1 MKQTSRINPL
11 VTIDYHTPAPNT
23 AAGFSFT
30 LDEGKHYPPAE
41 LKEKL
46 NLTDRQLTLLR
57 AEACDLVWPLSD
69 GGQLASVTVK
79 HDKGQY
85 VTSFNALVGRAGI
98 VDYFL
103 HNTVY
108 VNLGLAGEDEDGT
121 ACTVSALVINND
133 TFGS

>member
-1 MKQTSRINPL
+1 MKQISRVNPL
-11 VTIDYHTPAPNT
+11 ITIDYHTPAPKT
-23 AAGFSFT
+23 AAGFSFM
-30 LDEGKHYPPAE
+30 LDDGKHYSPAE

-57 AEACDLVWPLSD
+57 AEACDLVWPLSAR
-69 GGQLASVTVK
+69 GQLASVTVK

-85 VTSFNALVGRAGI
+85 VTSFNALVGRFGI

-103 HNTVY
+103 HSTIY
-108 VNLGLAGEDEDGT
+108 LDLGLAGEDEDGT
-121 ACTVSALVINND
+121 ACTVSALVIDND